1 MSIFS
6 TLDFVTIES
15 SSFHNSI
22 PNLMYVSRR
31 FCIHVIISWRPK
43 NCTGALKNWN
53 LGEKNLY
60 TAYLWSQNHTIYLPL
75 NQVWC
80 MSRKESLSYYIDQT
94 MLVLLI
100 DWYTNQLIGEI
111 NTSFFPKEDIPLIY
125 LTYVPTYWC
134 TFCLWPNLLECCIP
148 DILAAFCQFLKVK
161 LHWYGY
167 TDKWSQN
174 YNFYNIYYTI
184 YLSIWV
190 CTHSLV

>member
-22 PNLMYVSRR
+22 PNLIYVSRR
-31 FCIHVIISWRPK
+31 FCIHVILSWRPK

-60 TAYLWSQNHTIYLPL
+60 TADLWSQNHTIYLPL

-100 DWYTNQLIGEI
+100 DWYTNQLIGA
-111 NTSFFPKEDIPLIY
+111 NQY
-125 LTYVPTYWC
+125 
-134 TFCLWPNLLECCIP
+134 
-148 DILAAFCQFLKVK
+148 ILFSRGGHTLSDMFLPIGV
-161 LHWYGY
+161 LFVY
-167 TDKWSQN
+167 DQIFLNVVSQI
-174 YNFYNIYYTI
+174 F
-184 YLSIWV
+184 
-190 CTHSLV
+190 

>member
-6 TLDFVTIES
+6 TLES

-31 FCIHVIISWRPK
+31 FCIHVILSWRPK

-53 LGEKNLY
+53 LGEKKPVYCLSLISKSYNL
-60 TAYLWSQNHTIYLPL
+60 SSFEP
-75 NQVWC
+75 
-80 MSRKESLSYYIDQT
+80 SLMHVQEG
-94 MLVLLI
+94 VFKLLYWPNNACSV
-100 DWYTNQLIGEI
+100 DW
-111 NTSFFPKEDIPLIY
+111 LIY
-125 LTYVPTYWC
+125 QPTDRCKSIHPFFQRRTYFIWHVPTYWC

>member
-94 MLVLLI
+94 MLALLI

-111 NTSFFPKEDIPLIY
+111 NTSFFPKEDIPVIY
-125 LTYVPTYWC
+125 LTCSY
-134 TFCLWPNLLECCIP
+134 LLVY
-148 DILAAFCQFLKVK
+148 FLSMTKSSWM
-161 LHWYGY
+161 LYPRY
-167 TDKWSQN
+167 FSR
-174 YNFYNIYYTI
+174 F
-184 YLSIWV
+184 LSI
-190 CTHSLV
+190 SESQIALVWLHG

>member
-1 MSIFS
+1 M
-6 TLDFVTIES
+6 
-15 SSFHNSI
+15 
-22 PNLMYVSRR
+22 
-31 FCIHVIISWRPK
+31 
-43 NCTGALKNWN
+43 
-53 LGEKNLY
+53 GEKTLY

-111 NTSFFPKEDIPLIY
+111 NTSFFPKEDIPVIY
-125 LTYVPTYWC
+125 LTCSY
-134 TFCLWPNLLECCIP
+134 LLVY
-148 DILAAFCQFLKVK
+148 FLSMTKSSWM
-161 LHWYGY
+161 LYPRYFSRFLSISESQIAWYGY

>member
-1 MSIFS
+1 MLKVFTSESKGSFIPWGLPEREVWHVKQNVLANDINRQYFPMSIFS
-6 TLDFVTIES
+6 TLES

-31 FCIHVIISWRPK
+31 FCIHVILSWRPK

-94 MLVLLI
+94 MLALLI
-100 DWYTNQLIGEI
+100 DWYTN
-111 NTSFFPKEDIPLIY
+111 
-125 LTYVPTYWC
+125 
-134 TFCLWPNLLECCIP
+134 
-148 DILAAFCQFLKVK
+148 
-161 LHWYGY
+161 
-167 TDKWSQN
+167 
-174 YNFYNIYYTI
+174 
-184 YLSIWV
+184 
-190 CTHSLV
+190 